1 MKKAFILSIMVI
13 TLLAVQY
20 IQASESLDSIL
31 KPCLSKYE
39 LPAIAAAVVKKG
51 EIVSAGAVGTRRI
64 GTNTPVT
71 INDKFH
77 LGSDTKA
84 MTSLLAAM
92 LVEKGKL
99 RWDTKIGEIFPEAA
113 DKMNKDFRNVTLTQS
128 LSHTSGIAADNDDFG
143 RILTASYEWEGN
155 LDEMRYLFVLERGKL
170 PLDRAAGGTFEYSN
184 TNFVIVG
191 AMIERIEGKT
201 WDELITEK
209 IFNPLELKSAGLGM
223 QGSLGKID
231 APLAHTSENGKIKA
245 ILPGPN
251 SDNLAIIGPAGI
263 AHMSVLDFAR
273 WAGWNAGEGKH
284 KPYLVKPETMK
295 KLHTPVISMP
305 EKKDAAPGTPSSGKY
320 AFGWGELSVAWAP
333 HPLVYHGG
341 SNGKNLAHI
350 WLDVK
355 EDAAIVV
362 MSNISGQKTNEA
374 FFSLAKELYTK
385 YIKKP

>member
-1 MKKAFILSIMVI
+1 
-13 TLLAVQY
+13 
-20 IQASESLDSIL
+20 
-31 KPCLSKYE
+31 
-39 LPAIAAAVVKKG
+39 
-51 EIVSAGAVGTRRI
+51 
-64 GTNTPVT
+64 
-71 INDKFH
+71 
-77 LGSDTKA
+77 
-84 MTSLLAAM
+84 
-92 LVEKGKL
+92 
-99 RWDTKIGEIFPEAA
+99 
-113 DKMNKDFRNVTLTQS
+113 
-128 LSHTSGIAADNDDFG
+128 
-143 RILTASYEWEGN
+143 
-155 LDEMRYLFVLERGKL
+155 MRYLFVLERGKL

-385 YIKKP
+385 YIKKL